1 MLGLLES
8 HRESL
13 QVQPPLLAST
23 LSFYKSSVVTRGW
36 LPVLAVNILVVEA
49 FSEYA
54 LSNSSGPGFS
64 LVGARSPSE
73 C

>member
-36 LPVLAVNILVVEA
+36 LPVLAVNILVVED

-54 LSNSSGPGFS
+54 LSNSSLHGFPFI
-64 LVGARSPSE
+64 GAHSPSE